1 MADLYDID
9 EYEQDEHNQE
19 DEEDV
24 EEVDYDVEDDRDA
37 FSGDI
42 EIAAPIAIPGKEESR
57 TWGPDSAFGIKGTTA
72 EGALGRKLLKFGRAA
87 RSPEER
93 FRDNVERAGSANN
106 LGIDR
111 GTVDAVIA
119 NIGIIPDIQFKSPA
133 GCLLGWMFRPLL
145 GKKLSASEKI
155 TADADAILDKV
166 DKIKDKFLQIDKLN
180 VIAYAKA
187 WKLWMD
193 IARGKIV
200 V

>member
-9 EYEQDEHNQE
+9 EYDQGEHNQE

-93 FRDNVERAGSANN
+93 FRDNVERVGSANN
-106 LGIDR
+106 LGVDR

-155 TADADAILDKV
+155 TADAILDRV

-193 IARGKIV
+193 IARGKIIV
-200 V
+200 

>member
-1 MADLYDID
+1 MADLFDID
-9 EYEQDEHNQE
+9 EYDQDEPNQE
-19 DEEDV
+19 NDEDI
-24 EEVDYDVEDDRDA
+24 EEVDYEEIDDRDEFA
-37 FSGDI
+37 GEI
-42 EIAAPIAIPGKEESR
+42 EIAAPVAIPGKEESR
-57 TWGPDSAFGIKGTTA
+57 TWGPDSAYGIKGTTA

-93 FRDNVERAGSANN
+93 FRDNVERVGSANN
-106 LGIDR
+106 AGVDR

-133 GCLLGWMFRPLL
+133 GCLLGWMFRPLV
-145 GKKLSASEKI
+145 GKKLTTSERA
-155 TADADAILDKV
+155 TADAILDRV

-193 IARGKIV
+193 IARGKITV
-200 V
+200 